1 MIYALLDFLA
11 VCAVVGLGLLAIFS
25 GSTWLGVGL
34 TLALLVPVL
43 LLFALHK
50 WLQLVNRSAAD
61 NQSSLYLGRLSP
73 R

>member
-11 VCAVVGLGLLAIFS
+11 VCAVIGLGLLAIFS

-50 WLQLVNRSAAD
+50 WLQLVNR
-61 NQSSLYLGRLSP
+61 
-73 R
+73 